1 MVDIIAWVISLVLTL
16 PLLSSIILLVFL
28 RKVVKNKKR
37 SFILAIDIA
46 TFFFIISVH
55 FHLITIFEQS
65 FLIFI
70 ILGLTI
76 LTITVYFVDYRRSK
90 VPSIIKASKRVWR
103 MSFLLFFVS
112 YLVLTILGIV
122 ASMIKIH

>member
-37 SFILAIDIA
+37 SFILAIDIS